1 MFNFLCCHS
10 EDLEAQRQAASS
22 AARSSADD
30 AVFQWVHMPCW
41 VKCNP
46 DGTPVEPLQ
55 ARLQHPATVL
65 DARPKALGH
74 FFISTNTQLRKF
86 TAPHYCSTTTEIITF
101 HHNPQQLDT
110 RNPTVQ
116 QFHNPTFA
124 QLVCQLPN
132 KTNTKSM
139 SIQFNNSISSQL
151 HRSTALHFHN
161 TLSDSSTSSIFASPL
176 NIRRPASLQ
185 FYSAATPELH
195 SPTFTHPHS
204 HTVTQ
209 LNSTTT
215 H

>member
-74 FFISTNTQLRKF
+74 FFYFHKH
-86 TAPHYCSTTTEIITF
+86 TAPQVHSPALLQY
-101 HHNPQQLDT
+101 HNRNNYIPSQPPTARHSQPNRATVPQSNIRTARLPATQQHQHKVHVH
-110 RNPTVQ
+110 TVQ
-116 QFHNPTFA
+116 
-124 QLVCQLPN
+124 
-132 KTNTKSM
+132 
-139 SIQFNNSISSQL
+139 
-151 HRSTALHFHN
+151 
-161 TLSDSSTSSIFASPL
+161 
-176 NIRRPASLQ
+176 
-185 FYSAATPELH
+185 
-195 SPTFTHPHS
+195 
-204 HTVTQ
+204 
-209 LNSTTT
+209 
-215 H
+215 